1 MIFEKELIV
10 KDYWLNICLNI
21 LYIVVILVIDELLK
35 EYEVIYY
42 FM

>member
-10 KDYWLNICLNI
+10 KDYWLSICLNI
-21 LYIVVILVIDELLK
+21 LYKVVILVIDELLK